1 MTLRNES
8 DICWKLIQNSIKKH
22 FRLFMSMT
30 ITQNPI
36 KCELGLGEMSIS
48 MLTVKESKSNFRLK
62 SEHQLSFG
70 SKR

>member
-1 MTLRNES
+1 MR
-8 DICWKLIQNSIKKH
+8 
-22 FRLFMSMT
+22 